1 MAMDGKALGDAI
13 AAVITDAKATDE
25 MKQQIKALW
34 EKIGGEIVSHIQQ
47 NAQVLQGIKVEV
59 SGAMGAS
66 TGATTA
72 PGNIQ

>member
-47 NAQVLQGIKVEV
+47 NAQVLPGIPV
-59 SGAMGAS
+59 STPVGAGET
-66 TGATTA
+66 TG
-72 PGNIQ
+72 PGQIQ

>member
-13 AAVITDAKATDE
+13 AAVITDAKATDA
-25 MKQQIKALW
+25 MKKQIKELW

-59 SGAMGAS
+59 SGVMGAS

-72 PGNIQ
+72 PGQIQ